1 MLSYFPL
8 LQCLAIPRAIVL
20 SHFSLLQRSGQ
31 LSHFVKWLSHFSKM
45 LNHFAKLLSHSRDS
59 INHSLEWLT
68 WARGVKDGS
77 QLGQGGA
84 RAGGGSIEGVWR
96 QAARSCARAAELSQC
111 GGTRSCAGWLGQ
123 FVGRVQ
129 MINSST
135 LYIYMLFITLVHH
148 LHQPTSQSIES
159 GAHMPD
165 RIPHAPTR
173 ARHLRMPWSSLC
185 GPIESI
191 DPARSR
197 PHATQPFFGV
207 AQSFHYIVSHFAV
220 TNSVIL
226 VHWTQPFYCNKLSHF
241 TSLNSAIFSTL
252 LSHFVILLQ

>member
-1 MLSYFPL
+1 
-8 LQCLAIPRAIVL
+8 
-20 SHFSLLQRSGQ
+20 
-31 LSHFVKWLSHFSKM
+31 M

-77 QLGQGGA
+77 QLDQGGA

-111 GGTRSCAGWLGQ
+111 GGTQSCAGWLGR

-135 LYIYMLFITLVHH
+135 LYIYVYAIHH
-148 LHQPTSQSIES
+148 PGPSPTPTNRSI
-159 GAHMPD
+159 D
-165 RIPHAPTR
+165 RVRGTHARPNPTR
-173 ARHLRMPWSSLC
+173 AHVSQMPPNAL
-185 GPIESI
+185 IESMRP
-191 DPARSR
+191 DRVDR

-207 AQSFHYIVSHFAV
+207 AQSFHYIVSHFAA

-252 LSHFVILLQ
+252 LSHFVILL

>member
-59 INHSLEWLT
+59 INHSLEWLM
-68 WARGVKDGS
+68 WAHGLKDGS

-96 QAARSCARAAELSQC
+96 RVARSCARAAELSQC
-111 GGTRSCAGWLGQ
+111 GGTRACAGWLGR

-135 LYIYMLFITLVHH
+135 LYIYAIHH
-148 LHQPTSQSIES
+148 PGPSPTPTNRSIDRVRGTHARPNPTCAHASQTPLHALIES
-159 GAHMPD
+159 MRPD
-165 RIPHAPTR
+165 RV
-173 ARHLRMPWSSLC
+173 
-185 GPIESI
+185 
-191 DPARSR
+191 DR
-197 PHATQPFFGV
+197 PHAQSTPCNSAIFWCRLV
-207 AQSFHYIVSHFAV
+207 IPLYRQSFC
-220 TNSVIL
+220 
-226 VHWTQPFYCNKLSHF
+226 CNKLSHF
-241 TSLNSAIFSTL
+241 SSLNSAIL
-252 LSHFVILLQ
+252 L